1 MPSFGKRSKDNLA
14 TCHENLQL
22 IAKDAIKLIDFTI
35 IEGHRGK
42 QAQNVAVARGTSKTP
57 WPRSKHNKIPSLAFD
72 FLPYPFNGN
81 WKDKTLIPR
90 LKAIGKVL
98 LECAAKRGIKA
109 SYGGDWKTF
118 KDYPHFQL
126 D

>member
-1 MPSFGKRSKDNLA
+1 MPSFSKRSKDNLA

-22 IAKDAIKLIDFTI
+22 IAEDAIKIIDFTV

-57 WPRSKHNKIPSLAFD
+57 WPKSKHNKLPSHAFD
-72 FLPYPFNGN
+72 FIPFPFDGN
-81 WKDKTLIPR
+81 WG
-90 LKAIGKVL
+90 KANHPKFKAVGKVL

-109 SYGGDWKTF
+109 SYGGDWKSF

>member
-1 MPSFGKRSKDNLA
+1 MPSFSKRSKDNLA

-22 IAKDAIKLIDFTI
+22 IAKDAIKLIDFTV

-42 QAQNVAVARGTSKTP
+42 QAQQVAVARGTSKTP
-57 WPRSKHNKIPSLAFD
+57 WPKSKHNKLPSLAFD
-72 FLPYPFNGN
+72 FIPYPFDGDWGKKNHP
-81 WKDKTLIPR
+81 KFI
-90 LKAIGKVL
+90 AIGKVL
-98 LECAAKRGIKA
+98 LTCAEKRGIKA
-109 SYGGDWKTF
+109 SYGGDWKSF